1 MRLSAADLMQHPWF
15 ADMNTRMKTIPYKP
29 KLTPSALSPRLMDRA
44 NEKLKEPSITIRER
58 GQGATP
64 REKGFTP
71 REMPWI
77 AKESPRSPRDRER
90 ERAAMSGKEKGSS
103 TSPSPSPSPKGR
115 ENEPLL
121 PTTEKKGNEAAAAA
135 VDPSSKGEKKG
146 GEEKTVVESGKESNP
161 SVTVN
166 PTEQKGAEVSTAS
179 PTGSEASATVPKEQE
194 ASAAISK
201 EETAAD
207 VTSGPLAN
215 KHQSS
220 LEVNASDSPRSPVD
234 M

>member
-1 MRLSAADLMQHPWF
+1 MQHPWF

-58 GQGATP
+58 SQGATP

-71 REMPWI
+71 REMPWV
-77 AKESPRSPRDRER
+77 AKESPRSPRDQDRDRDRER
-90 ERAAMSGKEKGSS
+90 VAMNEREKGIS
-103 TSPSPSPSPKGR
+103 TSPSPSPKGR

-121 PTTEKKGNEAAAAA
+121 STREKTGNEAAAAA
-135 VDPSSKGEKKG
+135 AAAAAAVVPSSKEETKG
-146 GEEKTVVESGKESNP
+146 NEDKAGKERNP
-161 SVTVN
+161 SVTVI
-166 PTEQKGAEVSTAS
+166 PTEQEGAEAFTSS
-179 PTGSEASATVPKEQE
+179 PKENEASATIPKEKE

-207 VTSGPLAN
+207 LASGPLAN

>member
-1 MRLSAADLMQHPWF
+1 MQHPWF

-58 GQGATP
+58 SQGSTP

-71 REMPWI
+71 REMPWV
-77 AKESPRSPRDRER
+77 AKESPRSPRDQDRDQERER
-90 ERAAMSGKEKGSS
+90 ERVAMNGKEKGTS
-103 TSPSPSPSPKGR
+103 TSPSPSPKGR

-121 PTTEKKGNEAAAAA
+121 STTEKTGNEAAAAA
-135 VDPSSKGEKKG
+135 AAAVVPSSKEETKG
-146 GEEKTVVESGKESNP
+146 NEDKAGKESNP
-161 SVTVN
+161 FVTVI
-166 PTEQKGAEVSTAS
+166 PMEQEGAEASTANS
-179 PTGSEASATVPKEQE
+179 KENEASATIPKEKE

-207 VTSGPLAN
+207 LASGPLAN